1 MIVPGSALVTTYL
14 IDFVLLNTLL
24 SDDTISRSIYDKITV
39 HMIMNNYQKSFYLTH
54 SQLKMLLNKKS
65 DILYNKINQIFQ
77 IKDYFFF

>member
-1 MIVPGSALVTTYL
+1 MIVPGSTLVTTYL
-14 IDFVLLNTLL
+14 IDFVLLNPLL

-65 DILYNKINQIFQ
+65 DIL
-77 IKDYFFF
+77 